1 MSWYDANVLG
11 AVGDDG
17 MLSLY
22 DLRQNTA
29 SSNTSLHSKEVNVLK
44 FSPFDANLFLS
55 ASSDN
60 TAALWDFR
68 NLRFPLHVLEGHS
81 GAVFSGA
88 WSPVMRNVVATA
100 GMDRRVIVWDLN
112 RIGLEQTAEEA
123 EDGPAELLFVHGGHV
138 SRVNDISWN
147 RNVVMRGGNDV

>member
-1 MSWYDANVLG
+1 
-11 AVGDDG
+11 

-22 DLRQNTA
+22 DLRQNA
-29 SSNTSLHSKEVNVLK
+29 VIGNSSLHPKEVNVLK

-81 GAVFSGA
+81 NAVFSGA
-88 WSPVMRNVVATA
+88 WSPAMRSVVATA
-100 GMDRRVIVWDLN
+100 GVDRRVIVWDLS
-112 RIGLEQTAEEA
+112 RIGQEQTAEEA
-123 EDGPAELLFVHGGHV
+123 EDGPAELLFIHGGHT
-138 SRVNDISWN
+138 SRVNDIAWN
-147 RNVVMRGGNDV
+147 RHARLRRGGDA